1 MRSGLTDEELSY
13 ASQKIQEDLLTGKLG
28 TGVRTFFILSGTP
41 GSGKTRLRDKL
52 FHELNL
58 IKNTVLANTDDLR
71 LYHINYKTFL
81 TENPV
86 SAAIK
91 VNDAATYWSNE
102 LQRTASE
109 KNLNVMLDT
118 TFGRS
123 YEGSR
128 ELLVH
133 YKEMGYRIEMHSL
146 IISPNVSRLG
156 NYLRYLEGF
165 ERGNPERL
173 VGVETME
180 QNIKMIPVNLE
191 RLSKDN
197 ICDQIKFYRRAVYE
211 ENGRLLNNRVIE
223 IPLPDVK
230 KINVAEWVEKERN
243 KPFTVNEAKHYV
255 SKYDLVISL
264 AERHCPQWLP
274 ECKREL
280 KGLLM

>member
-1 MRSGLTDEELSY
+1 MKSGLTDEELSY
-13 ASQKIQEDLLTGKLG
+13 ASQKIQEDLLTGKVG
-28 TGVRTFFILSGTP
+28 TGVKTFFILSGTP

-58 IKNTVLANTDDLR
+58 LKNTVLANTDDLR

-91 VNDAATYWSNE
+91 VNDAAIYWSNE
-102 LQRTASE
+102 LQRTATE

-128 ELLVH
+128 KLLVH

-146 IISPNVSRLG
+146 VISPNVSRLG

-173 VGVETME
+173 VGVETIE
-180 QNIKMIPVNLE
+180 QNIKMIPINLE

-211 ENGRLLNNRVIE
+211 ETGRFLNNHVIE
-223 IPLPDVK
+223 IPSPDIK
-230 KINVAEWVEKERN
+230 KTNIAEWIEKERN
-243 KPFTVNEAKHYV
+243 KPFTVNESKHYG
-255 SKYDLVISL
+255 SKYDLVIAL
-264 AERHCPQWLP
+264 ADRHCPQLLP